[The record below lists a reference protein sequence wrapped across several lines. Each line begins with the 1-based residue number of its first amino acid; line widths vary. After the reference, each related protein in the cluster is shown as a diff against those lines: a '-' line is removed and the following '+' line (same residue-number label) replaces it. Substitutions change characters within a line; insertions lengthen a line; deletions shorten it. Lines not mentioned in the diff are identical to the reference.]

1 VGRQRRQRAARVE
14 HGLRVFVVAEPT
26 GVAVRVPEEAGVV
39 PDRRRRARG
48 PGDELGRGCSEA
60 GSTVGGRHVGAALR
74 DPVHGPV
81 LGGDVRGHAVG
92 HVGDAAAVGSGAHG
106 CEEAGEL
113 AALGDSGVTGAE
125 GQGGLLKTGAVVG
138 RRRRRTRRGRQ

>member
-1 VGRQRRQRAARVE
+1 VRRQRRQRAARVE
-14 HGLRVFVVAEPT
+14 HGLRVFVLAEPA

-48 PGDELGRGCSEA
+48 PGDELGRGCGEA
-60 GSTVGGRHVGAALR
+60 GSALGGRHVGAALR
-74 DPVHGPV
+74 DPVHGGPV

-92 HVGDAAAVGSGAHG
+92 HVGGDAAAVGSGAHG

-113 AALGDSGVTGAE
+113 AARGDSGVPGAD
-125 GQGGLLKTGAVVG
+125 GQGGLLETGAVVG
-138 RRRRRTRRGRQ
+138 RRRR